1 LHAAQRVYEPAREAR
16 AVRLHLWTDADADAD
31 GNADADADADA
42 INDDATLSTEKIGST
57 TGCRIAAGS
66 GSSSWRQRGSPWGV
80 LASSSSTSP
89 GMSRSLLKLR
99 IG

>member
-31 GNADADADADA
+31 GNADADADA

-66 GSSSWRQRGSPWGV
+66 GSSSWRQRGE
-80 LASSSSTSP
+80 
-89 GMSRSLLKLR
+89 SLGSACL
-99 IG
+99 